1 MKKRAPPAQPS
12 LHRRSPIRSPK
23 VEFVIACEG
32 KATEPAYLRE
42 CIRHYGAGSVKLRI
56 LKETGV
62 PLTLVKLAI
71 SEREALLEQYRR
83 TPDQH
88 SYSFVV
94 WAIFDR
100 DAHPHY
106 DEAIALAKANNILL
120 AVSNPC
126 FELWPFLHFE
136 DCASHTHRHDM
147 QAALA
152 RVMPAYHHER
162 TPIVDFESLVGEV
175 GRAERRAQA
184 LQKAA
189 DANDAPYDNPTTSMS
204 SLVRAV
210 IKNGRKQPV
219 SAWH

>member
-1 MKKRAPPAQPS
+1 MSRRAPPRPPS
-12 LHRRSPIRSPK
+12 INRSGPTRAPK

-42 CIRHYGAGSVKLRI
+42 CIRHYGAGAVKLRI

-71 SEREALLEQYRR
+71 SERETLLDSYRR
-83 TPDQH
+83 VPDQY
-88 SYSFVV
+88 SYGFVV
-94 WAIFDR
+94 WAVFDR

-136 DCASHTHRHDM
+136 DCASHMHRHDM
-147 QAALA
+147 QSALA

-162 TPIVDFESLVGEV
+162 QPIVDFNSLVHNV
-175 GRAERRAQA
+175 TQAERRARM
-184 LQKAA
+184 LEKAA
-189 DANDAPYDNPTTSMS
+189 AENNSPFANPTTSMS
-204 SLVRAV
+204 DLVGAV
-210 IKNGRKQPV
+210 INNGKKQPIR
-219 SAWH
+219 A